1 MTANYAE
8 AFFKNSKYEDNNSV
22 SRSSGSSFHLEFDRV
37 MRGNKIKFHV
47 IDNLSELDV
56 KTKGR
61 NFRFDQVVAVFL
73 CGPKYQLKYWPF

>member
-1 MTANYAE
+1 
-8 AFFKNSKYEDNNSV
+8 
-22 SRSSGSSFHLEFDRV
+22 

-73 CGPKYQLKYWPF
+73 CGPKYQLK